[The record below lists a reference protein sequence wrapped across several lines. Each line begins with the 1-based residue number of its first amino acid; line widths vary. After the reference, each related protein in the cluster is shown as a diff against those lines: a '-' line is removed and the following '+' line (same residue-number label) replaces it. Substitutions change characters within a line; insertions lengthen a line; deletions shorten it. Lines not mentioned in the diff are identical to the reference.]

1 MESGQREPGKFRRPA
16 RKMGG
21 GQFQEA
27 FEKGFRS
34 DPSTGHWCRA
44 CNERHP
50 WRKMKLRHEPTGKAF
65 RQMWLCPKT
74 GDVIHDEIIER
85 KEQNDV

>member
-1 MESGQREPGKFRRPA
+1 MQPGDREPTRFRRPA

-21 GQFQEA
+21 AEFLQS

-34 DPSTGHWCRA
+34 DPSTGHWCRS

-50 WRKMKLRHEPTGKAF
+50 WKKMGLMHERDGKAWK
-65 RQMWLCPKT
+65 QMWLCPKT
-74 GDVIHDEIIER
+74 GAVIGETLLEAKD
-85 KEQNDV
+85 DD